1 MPDDPSP
8 SRRRFLGDAFALGAS
23 SLILP
28 HAFGPPRESLS
39 EPVTQSDDADVGIAA
54 LDLPSRVFVDHDG
67 TGLKQ
72 ARRAGARFTSAQG
85 VVELAPEGAGLGV
98 KVTCPSGPLTRVVLR
113 WTTTY
118 SPMSLFLGDAWERGY
133 GDLQWRFLQPE
144 RVMPWYFAAHDP
156 ASGRTI
162 MYGVMTQPSALCFW
176 TVDAEGTSLWLDFR
190 NGGGPS
196 RPGNR
201 EIAAATVVSMTTRPL
216 TPFAALTRFCK
227 LLSLNPR
234 LASAP
239 ICGNNNWYYA
249 YGRNFDAEAMRRD
262 ATFLAEISAGH
273 SNRPYCVIDAGWT
286 PGSSAPGGPW
296 TKGDVAKFPDMPGL
310 AADMKRI
317 GVRPGIWMR
326 PTALTIVDDPKRLR
340 RGPARDEEKPLDLTL
355 QENIDTIRE
364 DVARIRSWGYELIKH
379 DFSTYDAFGRWGF
392 DMGAELTD
400 GKWSWADQSQ
410 TNAEIILR
418 LYRTLR
424 EGAGDGVLL
433 GCNTIGHLGAGLFEI
448 QRSGDDTSG
457 RAWERT
463 RRMGINTLA
472 YRLPQNNAFFQVD
485 PDCAAHTAATPW
497 ELDRQFL
504 DLVAKSGTA
513 LFVSVDPRTVTPE
526 QKSAYRE
533 AMMTALSGGARGG
546 AEPLDWLHTTAPRE
560 WRIGGRRVTYEWE
573 EAWGA
578 LPFRI

>member
-1 MPDDPSP
+1 M
-8 SRRRFLGDAFALGAS
+8 
-23 SLILP
+23 
-28 HAFGPPRESLS
+28 
-39 EPVTQSDDADVGIAA
+39 
-54 LDLPSRVFVDHDG
+54 
-67 TGLKQ
+67 
-72 ARRAGARFTSAQG
+72 
-85 VVELAPEGAGLGV
+85 
-98 KVTCPSGPLTRVVLR
+98 
-113 WTTTY
+113 
-118 SPMSLFLGDAWERGY
+118 
-133 GDLQWRFLQPE
+133 
-144 RVMPWYFAAHDP
+144 
-156 ASGRTI
+156 
-162 MYGVMTQPSALCFW
+162 
-176 TVDAEGTSLWLDFR
+176 
-190 NGGGPS
+190 
-196 RPGNR
+196 
-201 EIAAATVVSMTTRPL
+201 
-216 TPFAALTRFCK
+216 
-227 LLSLNPR
+227 SLNPR
-234 LASAP
+234 LASGP

-249 YGRNFDAEAMRRD
+249 YGRNFDADAMRRD

-273 SNRPYCVIDAGWT
+273 PNRPYCVIDAGWT

-296 TKGDVAKFPDMPGL
+296 TKGDVTKFPDMPGL

-317 GVRPGIWMR
+317 GVRPGIWIR
-326 PTALTIVDDPKRLR
+326 PTALTVVDDPKRLR

-355 QENIDTIRE
+355 PENLESIR
-364 DVARIRSWGYELIKH
+364 DDIARMRAWGYELIKH

-400 GKWSWADQSQ
+400 GKWSWADPSL
-410 TNAEIILR
+410 TNAEVILR

-433 GCNTIGHLGAGLFEI
+433 GCNTIGHLAAGLFEI
-448 QRSGDDTSG
+448 QRAGDDTSG

-463 RRMGINTLA
+463 RRMGVNTLA
-472 YRLPQNNAFFQVD
+472 YRLPQNGAFFQTD

-526 QKSAYRE
+526 QKAAYRE
-533 AMMTALSGGARGG
+533 AMMLALSGGVRGG

-560 WRIGGRRVTYEWE
+560 WRIGGRRVTYQWE